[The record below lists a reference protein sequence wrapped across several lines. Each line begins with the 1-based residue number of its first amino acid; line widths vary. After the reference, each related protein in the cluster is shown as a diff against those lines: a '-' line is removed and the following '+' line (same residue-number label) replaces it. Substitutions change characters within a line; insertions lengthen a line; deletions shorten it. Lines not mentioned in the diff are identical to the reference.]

1 MSKRTPAAL
10 APPSRAPLGGDKMK
24 LPDSRGP
31 VASQQL
37 QGDLFGQYSGGHREP
52 PLQIMPDQ
60 FRRLNLKIGLSD
72 ELHSSDLQR
81 LAGDQAAWRRSASS
95 LPALCDRSS
104 PKNRVPE
111 PAAQLIDTTAFP

>member
-72 ELHSSDLQR
+72 SRNLRTHSGS
-81 LAGDQAAWRRSASS
+81 AGDQAAWRRPVPF
-95 LPALCDRSS
+95 LPARCDRSS
-104 PKNRVPE
+104 PISMSWRN
-111 PAAQLIDTTAFP
+111 